1 MALLEELQG
10 KREELRKIRKTALT
24 ELVRKYGGV
33 RALAVAISRPP
44 EQLYTILSDRRNIG
58 DKLARSIEERLGLE
72 KGVLDEPLQYQP
84 MEAEAKPN
92 EEKKE
97 AVKISRVPLLSCVQA
112 GQPTDFG
119 DIEFDEYVEVIGELP
134 DGCYGLKVSGD
145 SMLPL
150 IDHGDVVI
158 VDPNRWPRP
167 GDCVV
172 ARSELENLS
181 EATIKRYYPIGF
193 DETGREIFEARPFNP
208 EYPVMHSVH
217 QKLEVIGTVC
227 KLIKDM

>member
-10 KREELRKIRKTALT
+10 KREELRKNRKTALT

-58 DKLARSIEERLGLE
+58 DKLARSIEEKLGLE
-72 KGVLDEPLQYQP
+72 NGALDTPAQDLP
-84 MEAEAKPN
+84 EAIDPAI

-97 AVKISRVPLLSCVQA
+97 TIKISRVPLLSCVQA

-119 DIEFDEYVEVIGELP
+119 DIEFDEYVEVIGDLP

-227 KLIKDM
+227 KLIKDL